1 MSASQTPVPGDETL
15 SAYVDGELAP
25 DDRAQ
30 VAHAVATDA
39 ALAAR
44 VAVLSK
50 LKAAVAGLA
59 DERPVT
65 LGDLDLPP
73 PRARL
78 PHRAIAASV
87 LALLLVAATAGGA
100 YWLWRGSAEDAWIA
114 QVKLRHLSWISA
126 AETPAAGDLLPVAL
140 RAALDGFPGAAH
152 IPDMSG
158 AKLTLTDV
166 AVFRKSASRAAE
178 GVQLRYTGLRG
189 CRVSLWLSRGKPFP
203 DETLTESDDGAS
215 RGFTW
220 RVGAVSY
227 ALFATG
233 MDHARLTLLARS
245 VYETTHT
252 NHAPPEPRQHALRVA
267 SDAAIPCRA

>member
-1 MSASQTPVPGDETL
+1 MSASQPPVPADEEL

-25 DDRAQ
+25 DNRAR
-30 VAHAVATDA
+30 VAHAVAADA

-65 LGDLDLPP
+65 LGDLDLPLS
-73 PRARL
+73 RARL
-78 PHRAIAASV
+78 PRRAIAASM
-87 LALLLVAATAGGA
+87 LALLLIAAAGGA
-100 YWLWRGSAEDAWIA
+100 YWLWRDSAEDAWVA
-114 QVKLRHLSWISA
+114 QVKLRHLAWISA

-140 RAALDGFPGAAH
+140 RAALDGFAGAAH

-158 AKLTLTDV
+158 AKLTLTDI
-166 AVFRKSASRAAE
+166 AVFRKSASGAAE

-203 DETLTESDDGAS
+203 DESLAENDDGAS

-220 RVGAVSY
+220 RVGGVSY

-233 MDHARLTLLARS
+233 MDHARLTLLART
-245 VYETTHT
+245 VYEATRA

-267 SDAAIPCRA
+267 SDAATPCRA

>member
-1 MSASQTPVPGDETL
+1 MSASQTPVSGDDEL

-30 VAHAVATDA
+30 VAHAVAADTV
-39 ALAAR
+39 LAAR
-44 VAVLSK
+44 VAALSK

-59 DERPVT
+59 DERPLT

-73 PRARL
+73 PSVRL
-78 PHRAIAASV
+78 QRRAIAASV
-87 LALLLVAATAGGA
+87 LALLLIAAAGGG
-100 YWLWRGSAEDAWIA
+100 YWLWRESAEDAWIA

-140 RAALDGFPGAAH
+140 RTALDGFPGAAH

-203 DETLTESDDGAS
+203 DESLAENDDGAA

-233 MDHARLTLLARS
+233 MDHARLTLLART
-245 VYETTHT
+245 VYESTRT

-267 SDAAIPCRA
+267 SDAATPCRA

>member
-1 MSASQTPVPGDETL
+1 MTASRTPVPADAEL

-25 DDRAQ
+25 DDRAR
-30 VAHAVATDA
+30 VAHAVAADA

-44 VAVLSK
+44 VATLSK
-50 LKAAVAGLA
+50 LKAAVVELA
-59 DERPVT
+59 EPRALS
-65 LGDLDLPP
+65 LGDLDLPA

-78 PHRAIAASV
+78 SRRAIAASV
-87 LALLLVAATAGGA
+87 LVLLLAAAAAGGA
-100 YWLWRGSAEDAWIA
+100 FWLWRDGAEDAWVA
-114 QVKLRHLSWISA
+114 RAKLRHLAWISA
-126 AETPAAGDLLPVAL
+126 AETPATGDLLPVAL
-140 RAALDGFPGAAH
+140 RAALDSFSGAAH

-166 AVFRKSASRAAE
+166 AVFRKSAAGEAE

-189 CRVSLWLSRGKPFP
+189 CRVSLWLSHGKGYPN
-203 DETLTESDDGAS
+203 DALTESDDGAS

-233 MDHARLTLLARS
+233 MDHARLTLLART
-245 VYETTHT
+245 VYEATRV
-252 NHAPPEPRQHALRVA
+252 NKAPSEPRQHALRVA

>member
-1 MSASQTPVPGDETL
+1 MSASQNPVPADDEL

-25 DDRAQ
+25 DERAR
-30 VAHAVATDA
+30 VAHAVAADA

-44 VAVLSK
+44 VATLSK

-59 DERPVT
+59 EPRAVT

-78 PHRAIAASV
+78 SRRAIAASV
-87 LALLLVAATAGGA
+87 LVLLLAAAAGSA
-100 YWLWRGSAEDAWIA
+100 YWLWRDGAEDAWVA
-114 QVKLRHLSWISA
+114 RAKLRHLAWISA
-126 AETPAAGDLLPVAL
+126 TETPATGDLLPVAL
-140 RAALDGFPGAAH
+140 RAALDGFSGAAH

-166 AVFRKSASRAAE
+166 AVFRKSASATAE

-189 CRVSLWLSRGKPFP
+189 CRVSLWLSRARVYPS
-203 DETLTESDDGAS
+203 EALTESDDGVS

-233 MDHARLTLLARS
+233 MDHARLTLLART
-245 VYETTHT
+245 VYEATRA
-252 NHAPPEPRQHALRVA
+252 NHAPSEPRQHALRVA